1 MNQYLYTVKQLS
13 SFLHVHPNTI
23 YKWTDEG
30 KIPYRRINGLI
41 RFKRQ
46 EIEDWQD
53 KNKGESE
60 ELSKFLPNL
69 NLSLKDY
76 DKMLLKGRS
85 VLNKKSK
92 RWNYGIGT
100 IYIRKMKGGKERWYI
115 DFQDGNGKRIRKVA
129 KHAQSR
135 EEALLELQEEIR
147 RSFDSKNSLNR
158 TKPKVSFEEL
168 AEQYLEN
175 YAKTNNLAWKRV
187 ESCLNN
193 LCEFIGGYSLKD
205 ISPLLIEKYK
215 LKRLKGGIRP
225 ATVNRELSV
234 LKRAFN
240 LAIDW
245 KMTDENPVQKVK
257 FLRQP
262 EPRERVLTEEEE
274 LKLFAACTEHL
285 KPIILIAIRTGMR
298 KSEIADLRWNQ
309 VDLKNKEIEV
319 VRTKSGKKRI
329 IPVSEDLFQ
338 VLRMLKDVNGE
349 SEFVF
354 QYVDQETGE
363 MRHLKYFRRSF
374 ENVCRRADISG
385 FTFHDL
391 RHTFASRLVRKGVDL
406 ITVKDLLGHYSVKTT
421 ERYTH
426 SNQEQK
432 RKAVELLNSGSYGK
446 KDENMLNLSLI
457 CHTEKDDESQ
467 KPVIH

>member
-1 MNQYLYTVKQLS
+1 MNQYLFTVKQLS

-30 KIPYRRINGLI
+30 KIPYRRINGLL

-46 EIEDWQD
+46 EIEDWQ
-53 KNKGESE
+53 
-60 ELSKFLPNL
+60 
-69 NLSLKDY
+69 
-76 DKMLLKGRS
+76 
-85 VLNKKSK
+85 
-92 RWNYGIGT
+92 
-100 IYIRKMKGGKERWYI
+100 
-115 DFQDGNGKRIRKVA
+115 
-129 KHAQSR
+129 
-135 EEALLELQEEIR
+135 
-147 RSFDSKNSLNR
+147 
-158 TKPKVSFEEL
+158 
-168 AEQYLEN
+168 
-175 YAKTNNLAWKRV
+175 
-187 ESCLNN
+187 
-193 LCEFIGGYSLKD
+193 CEFIGGYSLKD

-215 LKRLKGGIRP
+215 LKRMKSEIRP

-245 KMTDENPVQKVK
+245 KMTDENPVQKIK

-285 KPIILIAIRTGMR
+285 KPVILTALRTGMR
-298 KSEIADLRWNQ
+298 KSEIADLKWNQ

-338 VLRMLKDVNGE
+338 VLKMFKNVNGD

-354 QYVDQETGE
+354 QYVDQKTGE

-374 ENVCRRADISG
+374 ENACRRAGISG

-432 RKAVELLNSGSYGK
+432 RKAVDLSKSMDSGK
-446 KDENMLNLSLI
+446 VDENMLNLSLI
-457 CHTEKDDESQ
+457 CHTEEDTKSQ